1 VIDTAQ
7 PAAERFWAISGD
19 GMLTRL
25 GSGPRGLATEEA
37 ELRLAE
43 TRPNTVA
50 DRPRLEIAAK
60 IRRRLVEPLVAI
72 LLAAALVSGLT
83 GDWPDGLP

>member
-1 VIDTAQ
+1 
-7 PAAERFWAISGD
+7 
-19 GMLTRL
+19 MLTRL

-37 ELRLAE
+37 ERRLAE
-43 TRPNTVA
+43 TGPNTVA

-72 LLAAALVSGLT
+72 LLAAALVSGLA